1 LNILFHDSEKR
12 FINNNNINP
21 FVFLDLITFHLYLS
35 DTRHSASFGI
45 NHYNYAA
52 PDNNYNYTGTA
63 LSPGAPITTR
73 DVSLA
78 PAVLADDTA

>member
-1 LNILFHDSEKR
+1 LTPSEKR

-45 NHYNYAA
+45 NHNNYNCITPDNYNCIA
-52 PDNNYNYTGTA
+52 PDNYNCIAPDYYNYI
-63 LSPGAPITTR
+63 SPTQSRGKKKR
-73 DVSLA
+73 KG
-78 PAVLADDTA
+78 